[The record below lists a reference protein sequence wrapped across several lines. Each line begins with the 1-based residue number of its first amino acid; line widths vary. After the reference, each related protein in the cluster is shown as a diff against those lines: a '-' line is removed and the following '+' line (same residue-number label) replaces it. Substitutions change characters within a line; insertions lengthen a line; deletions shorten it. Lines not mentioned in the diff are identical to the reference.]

1 VKKTAAVVLIASLL
15 LPSLSFAQETPTPIT
30 DAARKAVCDGAQLR
44 AIEDSKHVGG
54 VGGGV
59 AWGLC
64 LGLIGLGLAAVT
76 VSTPD
81 PPAYALV
88 NQDKNY
94 VLCYTD
100 RYRDAAKS
108 QKRHNR
114 VVGALIG
121 TAAFVAVLIVAN
133 SANSG
138 NSY

>member
-1 VKKTAAVVLIASLL
+1 VKKTAAVLLIASLL
-15 LPSLSFAQETPTPIT
+15 LPSFSFAEQETPTPIT
-30 DAARKAVCDGAQLR
+30 DSARKAVCDGAQLR
-44 AIEDSKHVGG
+44 AIEDAKHVGG

-76 VSTPD
+76 VNTPE
-81 PPAYALV
+81 PPASALL

-108 QKRHNR
+108 KKRQNR
-114 VVGALIG
+114 IVGALIG
-121 TAAFVAVLIVAN
+121 TAAFLAILVA
-133 SANSG
+133 ANSG
-138 NSY
+138 NSN